1 MLRIHPLKA
10 IRPAP
15 GFEARVASLPYDVV
29 TTDEARQL
37 ARDNPFS
44 FLHVVRSEI
53 DLPPEISPYDAR
65 VYLKA
70 RETFDRFQREGVL
83 MRDSAMRMFLYRQ
96 AWRHAGGAVQV
107 GLLCCCHIDDYE
119 KDIIKKH
126 ERTRQVKEDDRTRH
140 VLALNANA
148 GPVFMA
154 YRDVPTITALV
165 ERDTNTR
172 PLYHFTAVDG
182 VTHTLWAVDDWEP
195 YQRLFADVPC
205 AYVADGHHR
214 AASAWRAGQE
224 RRRQNPRH
232 TGKEEYNWFLSC
244 LFPASH
250 LHILPYNRIVKD
262 LNGLSHVDV
271 VRRLAQ
277 IGEVAPVVEPMP
289 RRAGTFSFFLGDRW
303 HRLTL
308 DESSIDRTDPIKSLD
323 VSLLQERV
331 LGPIFGVGDPRT
343 DERIDFV
350 GGIRGPEHL
359 ENLVRG
365 GQAAVAFTMY
375 PTTMEQ
381 LMAVADAGL
390 VMPPKSTWFEPKLRS
405 GLVVHT
411 LD

>member
-1 MLRIHPLKA
+1 MLRIHPFKA
-10 IRPAP
+10 IRPSP

-29 TTDEARQL
+29 TTEEAREL
-37 ARDNPFS
+37 ARDNPYS

-53 DLPPEISPYDAR
+53 DLPPDTNPYDAR
-65 VYLKA
+65 VYLQAK
-70 RETFDRFQREGVL
+70 ETFERFQREGVL
-83 MRDSAMRMFLYRQ
+83 MRDTATRFFLYRQ
-96 AWRHAGGAVQV
+96 AWRHSVQV
-107 GLLCCCHIDDYE
+107 GLLCCCHVDDYE

-140 VLALNANA
+140 VLTLNANA
-148 GPVFMA
+148 GPVFLA
-154 YRDVPTITALV
+154 YRDVPDITALM
-165 ERDTNTR
+165 ERDINTR

-182 VTHTLWAVDDWEP
+182 VTHSLWPVDDWES
-195 YQRLFADVPC
+195 YARLFAAVPC

-224 RRRQNPRH
+224 RRKHNPRH

-250 LHILPYNRIVKD
+250 LRILPYNRVVKD
-262 LNGLSHVDV
+262 LHGLSHDEVLHRFSD
-271 VRRLAQ
+271 
-277 IGEVAPVVEPMP
+277 IGEVAPIVEPMP
-289 RRAGTFSFFLGDRW
+289 RRAGTFGFYLGDRW
-303 HRLTL
+303 RRLTL
-308 DESSIDRTDPIKSLD
+308 DESTIDHTDPIGSLD
-323 VSLLQERV
+323 VSLLQDRV
-331 LGPIFGVGDPRT
+331 LTPIFGIGDPRT

-359 ENLVRG
+359 ERLVQHG
-365 GQAAVAFTMY
+365 EAAIAFTMF